1 MKKVFATFAFVG
13 LFTSAINAQQA
24 TAASTDAAKPQ
35 MSKEEKAKQK
45 QKNDEDMAAA
55 FKEAGLTEEQIKQV
69 KDANVEATKKGNE
82 VKKDA
87 TLTEEAKAEKLK
99 EINKEKNDKV
109 KAIMGEEKSKL
120 FNAIR
125 KKQKAAAEVKQ

>member
-13 LFTSAINAQQA
+13 LFTTAINAQQA

-35 MSKEEKAKQK
+35 MSKEEKAKQ
-45 QKNDEDMAAA
+45 NEDIAAA
-55 FKEAGLTEEQIKQV
+55 YKEAGLTEDQIKQV
-69 KDANVEATKKGNE
+69 KDVNAEAAKKVNE

-99 EINKEKNDKV
+99 EISKEKNEKV